1 MNKEKEASL
10 WASQVTQASTMLS
23 TPSSPPIQYV
33 DWVWLSIQKTAV
45 VHCNI
50 CTVRCTHSVKGDAYK
65 YPFKRLDQCM
75 RVVYIV
81 VFECVGG
88 RSSLQATYDVN
99 N

>member
-1 MNKEKEASL
+1 M
-10 WASQVTQASTMLS
+10 TQASTILS

-33 DWVWLSIQKTAV
+33 DWVWRSIQKLLY
-45 VHCNI
+45 
-50 CTVRCTHSVKGDAYK
+50 CTVTSVLYVVKEDAYK
-65 YPFKRLDQCM
+65 YPFKRLDRCM
-75 RVVYIV
+75 WVVYIV